1 MIGVAS
7 VDLLLIL
14 IFNGLQN
21 ACVALS
27 KPDQM
32 LRGHPGPCR
41 GRAVLDADGLIGFH
55 SRKRQATKTSG
66 QT

>member
-1 MIGVAS
+1 MIGIAS

-27 KPDQM
+27 QPDQV
-32 LRGHPGPCR
+32 LRRHPGPRR
-41 GRAVLDADGLIGFH
+41 GRAVLDAGDLIGFD
-55 SRKRQATKTSG
+55 SRKRATKTSR